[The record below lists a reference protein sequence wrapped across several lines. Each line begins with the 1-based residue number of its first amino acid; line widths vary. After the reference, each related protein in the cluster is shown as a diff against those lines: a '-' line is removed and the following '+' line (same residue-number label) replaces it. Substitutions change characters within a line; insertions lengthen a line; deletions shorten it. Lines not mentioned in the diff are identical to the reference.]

1 MIEINFKPSIRE
13 LRQFAGIW
21 FPAFCALVAFWTW
34 KAGAAPIWPK
44 SILGVGVVLGLV
56 GLIAPAVIRPVFI
69 GLSVLTFPIGLVIS
83 NVLLF
88 LVFALVFT
96 PIGLIMRALGRDPML
111 RRFDRQASS
120 YWIAHDPGAG
130 GAKRYFRQF

>member
-1 MIEINFKPSIRE
+1 MIEINFKPKTRE

-34 KAGAAPIWPK
+34 KGGAAPIWPQ

-56 GLIAPAVIRPVFI
+56 GLAVPAIIRPVFI
-69 GLSVLTFPIGLVIS
+69 GLSVLTFPIGWVIS

-88 LVFALVFT
+88 LVFVLVFT
-96 PIGLIMRALGRDPML
+96 PIGLLMRALGRDPMT
-111 RRFDRQASS
+111 RRLDRNASS
-120 YWIAHDPGAG
+120 YWIAHDPAAG